1 MGRISLPQLL
11 KIPLRR
17 TLTYSNSQVLKFLSG
32 RQIPEG
38 YDPSWLN
45 RGAHY
50 GIPKE
55 PNRQDFVIE
64 QIGKD
69 LLPTP
74 EVKVLCQIIIIIIIK
89 GGGNF
94 FFLKCIVICDINLDL
109 TPSFILIGSF

>member
-1 MGRISLPQLL
+1 M
-11 KIPLRR
+11 
-17 TLTYSNSQVLKFLSG
+17 QVLKFVSG
-32 RQIPEG
+32 RQIPEV

-55 PNRQDFVIE
+55 PNWQDFVIQ

-74 EVKVLCQIIIIIIIK
+74 EVKVLWQIIIIIIIK

-94 FFLKCIVICDINLDL
+94 FSFKCIVICDINSDL
-109 TPSFILIGSF
+109 TPSLILIGSF